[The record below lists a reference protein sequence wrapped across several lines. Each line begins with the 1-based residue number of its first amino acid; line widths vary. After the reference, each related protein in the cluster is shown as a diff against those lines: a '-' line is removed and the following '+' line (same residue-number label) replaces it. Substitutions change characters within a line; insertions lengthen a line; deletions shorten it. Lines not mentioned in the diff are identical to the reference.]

1 MVRNELALWLQNPF
15 YKIVSDIINSPT
27 NPAVKELVKLR
38 ESPRRRRERQCF
50 VVEGAQD
57 LQALIDAGRQVLEIY
72 FNENLVTHSHATT
85 YFLKWRE
92 KHSFSMRELGKEALL
107 KASYRKT
114 SDGVIG
120 VVQAWEMDIL
130 GYEVEP
136 MDGPVLIF
144 DEIEK
149 PGNLGAILRTSE
161 ALGGGLVLLSD
172 PKVDFFNPN
181 VIRSSR
187 GLMGKSEVKSGSKSE
202 IYNWLKKQGLPCV
215 ATSSKASDFSHT
227 FLYERKMALLFGNEH
242 QGLGE
247 YWKQKVDRWVS
258 LKMFGCA
265 SSLNLNVSVGCIL
278 SDYNRSV
285 GRI

>member
-1 MVRNELALWLQNPF
+1 MT
-15 YKIVSDIINSPT
+15 DIIQSPT
-27 NPAVKELVKLR
+27 NTTVKELVKLR

-57 LQALIDAGRQVLEIY
+57 LQTLIDGNREVLEIY
-72 FNENLVTHSHATT
+72 FNEDLVSTSSASQ
-85 YFLKWRE
+85 YFLHWQE
-92 KHSFSMRELGKEALL
+92 NPSLSLRELGKEALL

-114 SDGVIG
+114 SDGVLG
-120 VVQAWEMDIL
+120 VVRAWDLSIPNTKMNKIDA
-130 GYEVEP
+130 
-136 MDGPVLIF
+136 PVLIF

-161 ALGGGLVLLSD
+161 ALGGGLILLSE

-187 GLMGKSEVKSGSKSE
+187 GLTGKVNVRSGSKEE
-202 IYNWLKKQGLPCV
+202 IYNWLQKQGLPCV
-215 ATSSKASDFSHT
+215 ATSSKAPEFSHSFT
-227 FLYERKMALLFGNEH
+227 YDQNVAIIFGNEH
-242 QGLGE
+242 NGLGD
-247 YWKQKVDRWVS
+247 YWKQKVDHWVS
-258 LKMFGCA
+258 LKMFGDA

-285 GRI
+285 GKL